1 MKKIFDL
8 TAKEAQ
14 QHFMNAKSYFTNP
27 LPTHFNLQPVLKAA
41 KKAIGEKTLAE
52 CKTDAYTIGQGD
64 VNLHMALNKD
74 GRYGYRPIQMSNPYL
89 YWMLVRNL
97 TKAANWKMI
106 AERFEDYSSPLIA
119 TYGLP
124 VVKEEKDVEA
134 FENATTILNWW
145 EKFEQQSIEFSLYY
159 DSMFSTDLTNCYGN
173 ISHAVLRKA
182 FTGEGTQKAE
192 EGLSDLADKVCSYLA
207 LMQNGNTVGLPQGA
221 EIYDVLAELV
231 LAYAD
236 ELLWERLQAR
246 NIKGGF
252 RIIRY
257 RDDYRIFAREEI
269 AVKII
274 VSELQGVLIDLGLFM
289 NSRKTSG
296 AENIVSDSVKTDKLY
311 YITNTPILNKKG
323 VDFDGLQKH
332 LMFIHEFARKFPGG
346 GQIVR
351 LMSEFDK
358 RLKTWIDSE
367 TKKREKKAKENEAK
381 AELWEAVDLASA
393 EGNAGNTT
401 RESQTPVPIL
411 RENIIVM
418 SAIVADIVIFCPRAI
433 SMAMTVISRMTDTMI
448 DKAERDRIRLSVAHK
463 ILRQPNT
470 AYHEVWLQQLTYGS
484 EFPDLL
490 PEYTFP
496 LCKLVEGMEVKLWA
510 NNWLK
515 PSIAMPLPVD
525 KIFTGKVESIIA
537 PQMHTGYH
545 AAEASPI
552 CTL

>member
-1 MKKIFDL
+1 MRKITTIAAND
-8 TAKEAQ
+8 ARK
-14 QHFMNAKSYFTNP
+14 HFMTSKSYFTNP
-27 LPTHFNLQPVLKAA
+27 LPTHFNLQPALKAA
-41 KKAIGEKTLAE
+41 QKAIGKKTLAE
-52 CKTDAYTIGQGD
+52 CMADAYIAGQGD

-89 YWMLVRNL
+89 YWMLVRDITN
-97 TKAANWKMI
+97 AESWKKVT
-106 AERFEDYSSPLIA
+106 ERFEDYSSPLIA
-119 TYGLP
+119 AYGLP
-124 VVKEEKDVEA
+124 VMKEAEDVEA

-145 EKFEQQSIEFSLYY
+145 EKFEQQSIEYSLYY
-159 DSMFSTDLTNCYGN
+159 DSMFATDLTNCYGS

-192 EGLSDLADKVCSYLA
+192 TGLAGLADMVCSYLA

-274 VSELQGVLIDLGLFM
+274 ASELQAVLIDLGLFM
-289 NSRKTSG
+289 NTRKTSK
-296 AENIVSDSVKTDKLY
+296 AENIVSDSVKADKLF
-311 YITNTPILNKKG
+311 YITNTPIQNKKG

-332 LMFIHEFARKFPGG
+332 LMFIHEYARKFPGG
-346 GQIVR
+346 GQILR
-351 LMSEFDK
+351 LMGEFDK
-358 RLKTWIDSE
+358 RLKALIDAE
-367 TKKREKKAKENEAK
+367 TKKRKKKAKGSKKK
-381 AELWEAVDLASA
+381 AEQAKVEA
-393 EGNAGNTT
+393 
-401 RESQTPVPIL
+401 PIL
-411 RENIIVM
+411 RENIVVM
-418 SAIVADIVIFCPRAI
+418 SAIVADIVIFNPRAI
-433 SMAMTVISRMTDTMI
+433 SMAMTIISRMTDTLT
-448 DKAERDRIRLSVAHK
+448 DKAERDSIRLSVAHK

-470 AYHEVWLQQLTYGS
+470 GYHEVWLQQLTYGS

-490 PEYTFP
+490 PEYSFP
-496 LCKLVEGMEVKLWA
+496 LCALVERKDVELWA

-515 PSIAMPLPVD
+515 SDVAKPLPVS

-537 PQMHTGYH
+537 PQMHMGYQH
-545 AAEASPI
+545 APTEIPI
-552 CTL
+552 RLS